1 MKQTNIVDFINENKP
16 VSSFQV
22 SGFNI
27 IAKTK
32 EGESLNIKNGVT
44 DMLINNLSLPGENGS
59 VINFEN
65 VISTIPGDS
74 GVGFDSVYLEDLI
87 KAENIS
93 NTEKSES
100 ESQTLNVEVESR
112 YSQIIKML
120 TKLEKEL
127 EQKQKLLAESSN
139 SEEQINKRN
148 EELEKKAELIE
159 DELRKIEA
167 AKEVIEA
174 KSAAESQR
182 QKIAENQANNVVST
196 PTSSESDEKPN
207 SSNSSESNS
216 LPKEQESVLIPSLF
230 ISGGLS
236 KDSDSGKVG
245 DGYTS
250 IARPTFSGKTLPNSS
265 VTLTIDG
272 KSYSFTAD
280 NKGDWSFQLPSIL
293 EDSNY
298 KYTITATSKGN
309 ETKTLEGEITIEAN
323 APKLES
329 INWYNDSSD
338 AKDLVN
344 QTNPT
349 LTGKTSPGA
358 TVTLEIDGKTYKTV
372 ANTEGTWTIVVTTP
386 LVEGSFDYIVTSE
399 SKAGMSS
406 KFESNLVVDISIDT
420 TYFLI
425 DAASDSG
432 NKGDF
437 VTNVNSPNLTGVTEP
452 NSYIV
457 ITIDGKEFKTQADGN
472 GSWNQII
479 PNLSDGIYN
488 VNIEITD
495 KAGNKL
501 TQSGSITIDTTSP
514 ETSVTLSREDGS
526 VVDNEFI
533 NTKTPTLS
541 GKTEPNS
548 IVVITING
556 QSYTTTSNE
565 KGDWSYQVTT
575 PFNEGNNSYSVVVTD
590 QAGNVSSTI
599 TNNVVVMTNKPE
611 TPQASLSDKSDTGVT
626 GDNITN
632 QKNPT
637 LTGTAQA
644 GTTIVVT
651 LGDKIYNTLV
661 DSNGKWELNVGPLND
676 GQHDYT
682 VVVVDK
688 AGNTSDVV
696 SGNSVTVD
704 TSVPELTG
712 GVNPNN
718 TTVTTGNDQ
727 PIYTGNTPSFSGTG
741 TPGNSIV
748 VTINGKEYS
757 TNVDADGTWTL
768 TVEPALKDS
777 NYVYTVT
784 TTSKAGNS
792 QTLTGGFTVDT
803 VLETSGIG
811 LSSDSDSGL
820 SNSDNIT
827 NNVRPTLTGVTEPG
841 SVVLITI
848 NKTEYQAT
856 LDSNGR
862 WTFTLPSVL
871 QDGSYKYTVSI
882 TDPAGNTSETE
893 HDFIVDT
900 KAEITAALDQISLL
914 PGQGNDTTSD
924 LRPTFSGTA
933 EPGSVVHFIFQNTSY
948 KVHVNEDGN
957 WDFRLPQNVTEGSN
971 TYEVTITDVAGNTK
985 NYTGSFQYIADPSKG
1000 PQGILNIAESDDSGT
1015 KGDMITNVERP
1026 QFTGFATPGAT
1037 VTLKLNGID
1046 HTITIGA
1053 DGNFTFN
1060 LPEGTTLHEGTN
1072 QYEFVVEK
1080 NGITSISRGEL
1091 VLDSIISAINESNF
1105 VLDTNTGEKN
1115 DFSTKTRINSFSG
1128 KTEPG
1133 STISMQINGKTYHG
1147 TVDKHGNYKID
1158 IPDSLNDGNYPFVV
1172 TVTDK
1177 AGNTSTFEDSLRVDN
1192 NAHGYWIDVL
1202 DPFTSI
1208 DRVNYWGSTN
1218 PGFRINSTDND
1229 PESIVKITYGPHT
1242 IYGKP
1247 NETIRFPEGMIDP
1260 SIFNKHTMF
1269 ITVIDGAG
1277 NENRQQYSNVVI
1289 YKQSLTISGGI
1300 VAESD
1305 TDAKGDNAT
1314 TDTRPNLEGS
1324 FTVHH
1329 QIPSSLYSGTITI
1342 NGNTYPITLTNS
1354 GSGVIKWSFNY
1365 PDSAPELPSGDHNYK
1380 ITITDKIGNTSESHH
1395 TVTINTLSAWLSEST
1410 DTGEFGDFITSNK
1423 NPILEGKA
1431 SVGAS
1436 VRVFFN
1442 GQYYEVTPDAQG
1454 KWTFDFASKLP
1465 ESVLEDGKYD
1475 YKVIESVNGVTTT
1488 ISQTITIDA
1497 TPPTTTVIV
1506 TGPEGGTNAQLIG
1519 TDRPLFSGS
1528 TSAGAIIELS
1538 INGKTYKSTADANG
1552 NWSVTVDSLTDGQF
1566 NYTVNIT
1573 STTGMPGN
1581 PVQGNVH
1588 IAAELSWSFLAPDGT
1603 QVNNANTDVYTN
1615 DGTYSGLGKPGA
1627 TVTFSLQGRTVSTTV
1642 NQDGKWSLNVLDILP
1657 IQPPVHG
1664 HAYSWSKLIITDPE
1678 SGASKEV
1685 VFRFFLDKEAP
1696 DVNSFTTSLSSDSAT
1711 GLDGYTNKTKPTLTG
1726 NTGAPF
1732 ATITLTLNNVE
1743 YTVKANSNG
1752 QWTFTPPND
1761 LTDGSY
1767 SFDYKVT
1774 DAAGNVSG
1782 TATGSFTVNTQAP
1795 ALSYNLDPAHDS
1807 NIAGDNITN
1816 IKNQTLTGKINL
1828 DLKETVVVTVNG
1840 VVHHP
1845 TIDEQGNW
1853 TLNLSELSDGSY
1865 TINVTVTS
1873 ISGVTTSGT
1882 TDLVIDTSIE
1892 APTVDL
1898 DISTDSGLIGDKI
1911 TNNQRPSF
1919 SGKAEPGAS
1928 ITFKITIDNVEHSYT
1943 TTADPWGK
1951 WTIAL
1956 DKDLADNSYNYTVV
1970 AVDKAG
1976 NTSSE
1981 VSSSVTIVSTPTA
1994 SNVVTAEVNGTTDG
2008 IVTSKTPTLT
2018 GEAKDSSGNAL
2029 SNTMLQIL
2037 LGDKK
2042 YLVSTNAQ
2050 GKWTLNIDSQLTQ
2063 GDHSYTVKL
2072 LDSNG
2077 NVTASTNGSFKVDS
2091 IVDFTLEG
2099 FQKSPTD
2106 VVTPNFTNT
2115 YTPTFV
2121 GTGEPNS
2128 TITITIAG
2136 QVLTGTIDA
2145 EGKWS
2150 ITVNTALT
2158 NDNNDYTINIVD
2170 PHGNSKV
2177 VNGTMAIDKGLTEEL
2192 IGGLSNE
2199 SQLGGHDNVS
2209 NTKVPTFTGT
2219 TEPGATV
2226 SITIGENTYQTI
2238 ADGKGDW
2245 SLTITDELPDGLYD
2259 YTISVTDKGGNTTDT
2274 PIKDTLLVAV
2284 DKPSAESSLS
2294 TGSNTGNSSD
2304 NITSNN
2310 QPTLVGNTRPGSIV
2324 TITFVEGTKT
2334 IVKETIA
2341 QPDGNW
2347 SLKLD
2352 QPLTEGEHSYTVSV
2366 TDKFGNTN
2374 SKTDSIV
2381 IDTAAPDAA
2390 TVTVTDTNTEN
2401 PTIGGTA
2408 EVGSTVVVTINDKE
2422 YPTTIDESGKWI
2434 VDWTDANKLTE
2445 GTYNYNIVVK
2455 DPAGNTSD
2463 PATGTF
2469 VVDTTAPN
2477 QAAVTITNDNTEN
2490 PTIGGTAEVGSTVI
2504 VTINNQVYQ
2513 TTTDDSGNW
2522 SINWNGDKPNSGE
2535 HNYSV
2540 VVKDSAGNQ
2549 SQETTG
2555 TIRIQPEPVLPPQPD
2570 TGEDVNKPITFN
2582 GKAVAGTNVLLMIND
2597 EYYQSVADE
2606 TDQWSIVIS
2615 GSESLSEDVY
2625 QYSLLLSD
2633 NEGNES
2639 LTRHVF
2645 NRNEDM
2651 NNEEI
2656 NQDTSDRNTLSFEGL
2671 TVANAVVS
2679 LQINQETYLA
2689 KANEVGEWQLTTNI
2703 HDNNNSLAYTL
2714 TSELNGDIIAQTSG
2728 VTGDRG
2734 NNETSILDDQQSFE
2748 GVVFEG
2754 RIPDDSTEI
2763 IFEFNSTKIDVTYS
2777 EDMTTWT
2784 ASVRSDLVDVYNTYQ
2799 ASSIDTNG
2807 NISNVSSSEYIKQP
2821 NNNEY
2826 ASNEQNSHNVDLFE
2840 QYTQQD
2846 DDLAEA
2852 Y

>member
-1 MKQTNIVDFINENKP
+1 
-16 VSSFQV
+16 
-22 SGFNI
+22 
-27 IAKTK
+27 
-32 EGESLNIKNGVT
+32 
-44 DMLINNLSLPGENGS
+44 
-59 VINFEN
+59 
-65 VISTIPGDS
+65 
-74 GVGFDSVYLEDLI
+74 
-87 KAENIS
+87 
-93 NTEKSES
+93 
-100 ESQTLNVEVESR
+100 
-112 YSQIIKML
+112 
-120 TKLEKEL
+120 
-127 EQKQKLLAESSN
+127 
-139 SEEQINKRN
+139 
-148 EELEKKAELIE
+148 
-159 DELRKIEA
+159 
-167 AKEVIEA
+167 
-174 KSAAESQR
+174 
-182 QKIAENQANNVVST
+182 
-196 PTSSESDEKPN
+196 
-207 SSNSSESNS
+207 
-216 LPKEQESVLIPSLF
+216 
-230 ISGGLS
+230 
-236 KDSDSGKVG
+236 
-245 DGYTS
+245 
-250 IARPTFSGKTLPNSS
+250 
-265 VTLTIDG
+265 
-272 KSYSFTAD
+272 
-280 NKGDWSFQLPSIL
+280 
-293 EDSNY
+293 
-298 KYTITATSKGN
+298 
-309 ETKTLEGEITIEAN
+309 
-323 APKLES
+323 
-329 INWYNDSSD
+329 
-338 AKDLVN
+338 
-344 QTNPT
+344 
-349 LTGKTSPGA
+349 
-358 TVTLEIDGKTYKTV
+358 
-372 ANTEGTWTIVVTTP
+372 
-386 LVEGSFDYIVTSE
+386 
-399 SKAGMSS
+399 
-406 KFESNLVVDISIDT
+406 
-420 TYFLI
+420 
-425 DAASDSG
+425 
-432 NKGDF
+432 
-437 VTNVNSPNLTGVTEP
+437 
-452 NSYIV
+452 
-457 ITIDGKEFKTQADGN
+457 
-472 GSWNQII
+472 
-479 PNLSDGIYN
+479 GIYN

-651 LGDKIYNTLV
+651 LGDKVYNTLV

-718 TTVTTGNDQ
+718 TTVTTSNDQ

-741 TPGNSIV
+741 TPGNSVV

-757 TNVDADGTWTL
+757 TNVDADGKWTL

-862 WTFTLPSVL
+862 WTFTLPSDL

-900 KAEITAALDQISLL
+900 KTEITAALDQISLL

-933 EPGSVVHFIFQNTSY
+933 EPGSVVHFTFQNTSY
-948 KVHVNEDGN
+948 KIHVNEDGS

-971 TYEVTITDVAGNTK
+971 TYAVTITDVAGNT
-985 NYTGSFQYIADPSKG
+985 NSYTGSFQYIADPSKG

-1053 DGNFTFN
+1053 DGNFTFD
-1060 LPEGTTLHEGTN
+1060 LPEGTKLHEGTN

-1091 VLDSIISAINESNF
+1091 VLDSIISEINESNF
-1105 VLDTNTGEKN
+1105 VLDTNTGERN

-1128 KTEPG
+1128 KIEPG

-1147 TVDKHGNYKID
+1147 TVDKHGNYKIE

-1177 AGNTSTFEDSLRVDN
+1177 AGNTSTFADSLRVDN
-1192 NAHGYWIDVL
+1192 NAHGFSIDLLESPAV
-1202 DPFTSI
+1202 I
-1208 DRVNYWGSTN
+1208 DRVNYWSTAT
-1218 PGFRINSTDND
+1218 PGFRINSNDKD

-1260 SIFNKHTMF
+1260 NTFNKHALI

-1277 NENRQQYSNVVI
+1277 NESRQQYSNVVI
-1289 YKQSLTISGGI
+1289 YRPSLNISGGI

-1314 TDTRPNLEGS
+1314 ADTRPNLEGS

-1329 QIPSSLYSGTITI
+1329 EIPSSLYNGTITI

-1365 PDSAPELPSGDHNYK
+1365 PDSAPDLPSGDHNYK
-1380 ITITDKIGNTSESHH
+1380 ITITDKTGTTSESHH

-1410 DTGEFGDFITSNK
+1410 DTGEFGDFTTSNK

-1465 ESVLEDGKYD
+1465 ENVLEDGKYD

-1488 ISQTITIDA
+1488 ISQTITVDA

-1506 TGPEGGTNAQLIG
+1506 TGPEGGTNDQLIG

-1538 INGKTYKSTADANG
+1538 IDGKTYKSTADANG

-1566 NYTVNIT
+1566 HYTVNIT
-1573 STTGMPGN
+1573 SATGIPGT
-1581 PVQGNVH
+1581 PVQGDVN
-1588 IAAELSWSFLAPDGT
+1588 ISAELSWSFLAPDGT
-1603 QVNNANTDVYTN
+1603 QANNTWTDVYTN
-1615 DGTYSGLGKPGA
+1615 DGTYSGLGKPGT
-1627 TVTFSLQGRTVSTTV
+1627 TVTFNLQGRTVSTTV
-1642 NQDGKWSLNVLDILP
+1642 NKDGTWSLNVLDFLP
-1657 IQPPVHG
+1657 IQPPLHG
-1664 HAYSWSKLIITDPE
+1664 HAYSGAKLIITDPE

-1685 VFRFFLDKEAP
+1685 SFRFFLDKEAP

-1726 NTGAPF
+1726 NTRAPF

-1743 YTVKANSNG
+1743 YTVKANSDG
-1752 QWTFTPPND
+1752 QWTFTPPDDLND
-1761 LTDGSY
+1761 GLYSY
-1767 SFDYKVT
+1767 AYKVT
-1774 DAAGNVSG
+1774 DAAGNVSD

-1795 ALSYNLDPAHDS
+1795 ALSYNLDTAHDS
-1807 NIAGDNITN
+1807 NIVGDNITN
-1816 IKNQTLTGKINL
+1816 DKNQTLTGKINL

-1845 TIDEQGNW
+1845 TIDDQGNW
-1853 TLNLSELSDGSY
+1853 TLNLSELNDGSY

-1928 ITFKITIDNVEHSYT
+1928 ITFKITIDSVEYSYT

-1956 DKDLADNSYNYTVV
+1956 DKDLADNTYNYTVV
-1970 AVDKAG
+1970 AVDKA
-1976 NTSSE
+1976 
-1981 VSSSVTIVSTPTA
+1981 
-1994 SNVVTAEVNGTTDG
+1994 
-2008 IVTSKTPTLT
+2008 
-2018 GEAKDSSGNAL
+2018 
-2029 SNTMLQIL
+2029 
-2037 LGDKK
+2037 
-2042 YLVSTNAQ
+2042 
-2050 GKWTLNIDSQLTQ
+2050 
-2063 GDHSYTVKL
+2063 
-2072 LDSNG
+2072 
-2077 NVTASTNGSFKVDS
+2077 
-2091 IVDFTLEG
+2091 
-2099 FQKSPTD
+2099 
-2106 VVTPNFTNT
+2106 
-2115 YTPTFV
+2115 
-2121 GTGEPNS
+2121 
-2128 TITITIAG
+2128 
-2136 QVLTGTIDA
+2136 
-2145 EGKWS
+2145 
-2150 ITVNTALT
+2150 
-2158 NDNNDYTINIVD
+2158 
-2170 PHGNSKV
+2170 
-2177 VNGTMAIDKGLTEEL
+2177 
-2192 IGGLSNE
+2192 
-2199 SQLGGHDNVS
+2199 
-2209 NTKVPTFTGT
+2209 
-2219 TEPGATV
+2219 
-2226 SITIGENTYQTI
+2226 
-2238 ADGKGDW
+2238 
-2245 SLTITDELPDGLYD
+2245 
-2259 YTISVTDKGGNTTDT
+2259 
-2274 PIKDTLLVAV
+2274 
-2284 DKPSAESSLS
+2284 
-2294 TGSNTGNSSD
+2294 
-2304 NITSNN
+2304 
-2310 QPTLVGNTRPGSIV
+2310 
-2324 TITFVEGTKT
+2324 
-2334 IVKETIA
+2334 
-2341 QPDGNW
+2341 
-2347 SLKLD
+2347 
-2352 QPLTEGEHSYTVSV
+2352 
-2366 TDKFGNTN
+2366 
-2374 SKTDSIV
+2374 
-2381 IDTAAPDAA
+2381 
-2390 TVTVTDTNTEN
+2390 
-2401 PTIGGTA
+2401 
-2408 EVGSTVVVTINDKE
+2408 
-2422 YPTTIDESGKWI
+2422 
-2434 VDWTDANKLTE
+2434 
-2445 GTYNYNIVVK
+2445 
-2455 DPAGNTSD
+2455 
-2463 PATGTF
+2463 
-2469 VVDTTAPN
+2469 
-2477 QAAVTITNDNTEN
+2477 
-2490 PTIGGTAEVGSTVI
+2490 
-2504 VTINNQVYQ
+2504 
-2513 TTTDDSGNW
+2513 
-2522 SINWNGDKPNSGE
+2522 
-2535 HNYSV
+2535 
-2540 VVKDSAGNQ
+2540 
-2549 SQETTG
+2549 
-2555 TIRIQPEPVLPPQPD
+2555 
-2570 TGEDVNKPITFN
+2570 
-2582 GKAVAGTNVLLMIND
+2582 
-2597 EYYQSVADE
+2597 
-2606 TDQWSIVIS
+2606 
-2615 GSESLSEDVY
+2615 
-2625 QYSLLLSD
+2625 
-2633 NEGNES
+2633 
-2639 LTRHVF
+2639 
-2645 NRNEDM
+2645 
-2651 NNEEI
+2651 
-2656 NQDTSDRNTLSFEGL
+2656 
-2671 TVANAVVS
+2671 
-2679 LQINQETYLA
+2679 
-2689 KANEVGEWQLTTNI
+2689 
-2703 HDNNNSLAYTL
+2703 
-2714 TSELNGDIIAQTSG
+2714 
-2728 VTGDRG
+2728 
-2734 NNETSILDDQQSFE
+2734 
-2748 GVVFEG
+2748 
-2754 RIPDDSTEI
+2754 
-2763 IFEFNSTKIDVTYS
+2763 
-2777 EDMTTWT
+2777 
-2784 ASVRSDLVDVYNTYQ
+2784 
-2799 ASSIDTNG
+2799 
-2807 NISNVSSSEYIKQP
+2807 
-2821 NNNEY
+2821 
-2826 ASNEQNSHNVDLFE
+2826 
-2840 QYTQQD
+2840 
-2846 DDLAEA
+2846 
-2852 Y
+2852 